1 SAFGARCEASFWGV
15 LMSADLAAFE
25 AAYREHFAFAWR
37 SLRRL
42 GVPERD
48 LGDAAQDVFVVVSR
62 KLHEFDH
69 ARPLKVWLYAI
80 CLRVASD
87 RRRSAAHRH
96 ELLAEESEVV
106 EQPERATLAHAE
118 RQQNAERRALLEAAL
133 DEMPLDQR
141 ATFTLFELEGRT
153 GDEVAALLEVPVATV
168 HSRLRLAREVF
179 RRSIERQRAREQF
192 EMRSLGGER

>member
-1 SAFGARCEASFWGV
+1 
-15 LMSADLAAFE
+15 MSVELLAFE

-37 SLRRL
+37 ALRRL

-48 LGDAAQDVFVVVSR
+48 LGDATQDVFVIVSR

-69 ARPLKVWLYAI
+69 ARPLPAWIYAI

-87 RRRSAAHRH
+87 RRRSAANRH
-96 ELLAEESEVV
+96 ELLAEAGEPI
-106 EQPERATLAHAE
+106 EQAERAALAHADS
-118 RQQNAERRALLEAAL
+118 QQNAERRALLEAAL
-133 DEMPLDQR
+133 DEMPMEQR

-153 GDEVAALLEVPVATV
+153 GEEVAALLDVPVATV

-179 RRSIERQRAREQF
+179 RRSIERHRVRERF
-192 EMRSLGGER
+192 ELRRLGGER